1 MATVAEIQQE
11 IARLQAEAS
20 AYQSRIATLRQ
31 DLDRA
36 TPGAQPRLT
45 QALGIQEQGL
55 QDLQNQI
62 LSLQRDLAAAQAAQP
77 APAPA
82 LSAGQAVQADQQGG
96 PLQQPPTETGVDRN
110 GNNVGI
116 AIRDETGQLSTLRR
130 NPETGELYEAAGLP
144 SPDNP
149 AATNTTASD
158 DAGDQGE
165 STDPEVQQQL
175 QQDGTKSL
183 EQKAGIYIFPRPNI
197 LDNFA
202 SYTWA
207 ASLYIMS
214 QEQYTL
220 YCRAPARNINSY
232 LLLMQSGGAPVNQG
246 GRQPLSGAPDN
257 LYQKPGKTTAGRN
270 PEFGDDFYIDDIEI
284 KSILTV
290 HNGHGSNAIQFKVTE
305 TENITLLDRLHAV
318 VQNME
323 TKQGVKNVNF
333 TTAHF
338 LMVIR
343 FYGYDENG
351 QPVQIKGGNTPSD
364 PLAVIEKF
372 YPFRIT
378 KINWS
383 IKGKSVEYEIVGAPQ
398 GVQSGTGTYGSVPA
412 SIELTGQTVRDI
424 LTGAIQYSND
434 QADETN
440 PGASTTTVASTTGD
454 QNAQDDREL
463 NRAATQAPPKAQA
476 AKTTAPGIR
485 GGLMAAVQKARNDQE
500 KAAKFKLQSRY
511 SLIFAKGAE
520 AIADAK
526 ITKSGSAEK
535 SQVAMGTPVSKDTK
549 SAVPDTNSQETTT
562 RNYTVTQGT
571 SIMATINRV
580 ICQSDYVTV
589 QAAITYD
596 ERTNIAKPNPAAKKD
611 GPINWFYVEQHVKP
625 IGYDEERNDFVYE
638 VIYVVKPYEVVT
650 LYSQYFNPPP
660 FPGVHKSYPYW
671 FTGQNTAVLN
681 YESEFNSMFY
691 VNVTG
696 DTPTTL
702 QQSQQQRSRSMRDM
716 IRLQASAASY
726 ASRQGADDR
735 ANEIAANAQE
745 YLYSTYSNQTTKLR
759 IIGDPAWMPQG
770 EYSGYLD
777 TVSSKDPFLPD
788 GTINYNRG
796 DTLFEVVWQR
806 PEPYDLNTG
815 LQDPYARQ
823 AGRKQGKVGEAL
835 QSVVWKAREGVS
847 YFRDGKFEQE
857 ITGDYYPFAMPD
869 LKNAALPASPT
880 AAQTPADAA
889 PEETTDEN
897 SDTRVTDTAALQLP
911 VPNGALLA
919 PMSSQQP
926 PSGDTGVD
934 AGGNNVGILLRD
946 ETGQASTLRINPET
960 GELYNAAGLP
970 APPRAPSATQQANQD
985 ALARY
990 IKEIGAQDPEFVDPT
1005 RIPNPPAPDVYG
1017 QVMNR
1022 ET

>member
-1 MATVAEIQQE
+1 
-11 IARLQAEAS
+11 
-20 AYQSRIATLRQ
+20 
-31 DLDRA
+31 
-36 TPGAQPRLT
+36 
-45 QALGIQEQGL
+45 
-55 QDLQNQI
+55 
-62 LSLQRDLAAAQAAQP
+62 
-77 APAPA
+77 
-82 LSAGQAVQADQQGG
+82 
-96 PLQQPPTETGVDRN
+96 
-110 GNNVGI
+110 
-116 AIRDETGQLSTLRR
+116 
-130 NPETGELYEAAGLP
+130 
-144 SPDNP
+144 
-149 AATNTTASD
+149 
-158 DAGDQGE
+158 
-165 STDPEVQQQL
+165 
-175 QQDGTKSL
+175 
-183 EQKAGIYIFPRPNI
+183 
-197 LDNFA
+197 
-202 SYTWA
+202 
-207 ASLYIMS
+207 
-214 QEQYTL
+214 
-220 YCRAPARNINSY
+220 
-232 LLLMQSGGAPVNQG
+232 
-246 GRQPLSGAPDN
+246 
-257 LYQKPGKTTAGRN
+257 
-270 PEFGDDFYIDDIEI
+270 
-284 KSILTV
+284 
-290 HNGHGSNAIQFKVTE
+290 
-305 TENITLLDRLHAV
+305 
-318 VQNME
+318 
-323 TKQGVKNVNF
+323 
-333 TTAHF
+333 
-338 LMVIR
+338 
-343 FYGYDENG
+343 
-351 QPVQIKGGNTPSD
+351 
-364 PLAVIEKF
+364 LAVIEKF

-398 GVQSGTGTYGSVPA
+398 GVQIATGTYGSVPA

-434 QADETN
+434 QADETD
-440 PGASTTTVASTTGD
+440 PGASTTTVASSTGD
-454 QNAQDDREL
+454 QDAQNDREL
-463 NRAATQAPPKAQA
+463 IRAATQAPPKAQA
-476 AKTTAPGIR
+476 AKSTAPGIR

-511 SLIFAKGAE
+511 SLVFAKGAE

-580 ICQSDYVTV
+580 ICQSDYVTQ

-638 VIYVVKPYEVVT
+638 VIYVVKPYEVVS

-777 TVSSKDPFLPD
+777 TVASKDPFLPD

-880 AAQTPADAA
+880 AAQTPADADTA

-911 VPNGALLA
+911 APNGALLA

-970 APPRAPSATQQANQD
+970 APPRAPSATQQVNQD
-985 ALARY
+985 ALFRY

>member
-1 MATVAEIQQE
+1 MATVVEIQQD
-11 IARLQAEAS
+11 IQRLQTEVA
-20 AYQSRIATLRQ
+20 AYQSRIAALRE
-31 DLDRA
+31 DIDRA
-36 TPGAQPRLT
+36 RPAARPRLV
-45 QALGIQEQGL
+45 QALGAQEQGL
-55 QDLQNQI
+55 RDLNNQI
-62 LSLQRDLAAAQAAQP
+62 LALQRDLAAAQAAQP
-77 APAPA
+77 APPPA
-82 LSAGQAVQADQQGG
+82 RSAGQAVQADQQGG
-96 PLQQPPTETGVDRN
+96 PLETTSPPSNIPPGYRGAVTNADGEVVAYIGADGEWEYVGGDAAEQAGVPTAS
-110 GNNVGI
+110 V
-116 AIRDETGQLSTLRR
+116 
-130 NPETGELYEAAGLP
+130 
-144 SPDNP
+144 
-149 AATNTTASD
+149 ATNTTASD

-175 QQDGTKSL
+175 QQEGAKSL
-183 EQKAGIYIFPRPNI
+183 EEKAGIYIFPQPNI

-214 QEQYTL
+214 QEQYAL

-246 GRQPLSGAPDN
+246 GRQPLTGAPDN
-257 LYQKPGKTTAGRN
+257 LYQKSGKTTAGRN

-372 YPFRIT
+372 YPFRIK

-383 IKGKSVEYEIVGAPQ
+383 IKSKSVEYEIVGAPQ
-398 GVQSGTGTYGSVPA
+398 GTQMATGSMAGVPA
-412 SIELTGQTVRDI
+412 DIELTGQTVRDI

-440 PGASTTTVASTTGD
+440 PGASTTPVASNTSD
-454 QNAQDDREL
+454 QAAQNDREL
-463 NRAATQAPPKAQA
+463 NRADTQAPPKAQA

-485 GGLMAAVQKARNDQE
+485 GGLMAAMQKAQNDKE
-500 KAAKFKLQSRY
+500 KAAKFKLQTRY

-562 RNYTVTQGT
+562 RNYTVKGGT
-571 SIMATINRV
+571 PIMATINRV
-580 ICQSDYVTV
+580 ICQSDYVAG

-596 ERTNIAKPNPAAKKD
+596 ERTNIARPNPAAKKD
-611 GPINWFYVEQHVKP
+611 GPINWFYVEQHATP
-625 IGYDEERNDFVYE
+625 IGYDEARNDFVYE
-638 VIYVVKPYEVVT
+638 IIYVVKPYEVVNF
-650 LYSQYFNPPP
+650 YSPYFNPPP

-691 VNVTG
+691 VTVTG
-696 DTPTTL
+696 DTVTPL

-745 YLYSTYSNQTTKLR
+745 YLYSDYSNQTTKLR

-777 TVSSKDPFLPD
+777 TVSNKNPFFPD

-823 AGRKQGKVGEAL
+823 AGRKQGKVGEAI
-835 QSVVWKAREGVS
+835 QSMVWKANNSVS

-869 LKNAALPASPT
+869 LKNAALPANPT
-880 AAQTPADAA
+880 AAQTPQTSDSQTEQQLTAREDAR
-889 PEETTDEN
+889 EN
-897 SDTRVTDTAALQLP
+897 ALAALLLP
-911 VPNGALLA
+911 SPGGALPA
-919 PMSSQQP
+919 PATSLQP

-934 AGGNNVGILLRD
+934 AGDNNVGVPLRD
-946 ETGQASTLRINPET
+946 ESGQD
-960 GELYNAAGLP
+960 NAAGLP

-1005 RIPNPPAPDVYG
+1005 RIPTPPAPDVYG
-1017 QVMNR
+1017 QIMNR